1 MIISKRSTHAPLLA
15 AALLNHNLQN
25 PSGMII
31 RRRAQAAPTGSAHEA
46 FAAGPDPLHL
56 SLVFKLS
63 G

>member
-1 MIISKRSTHAPLLA
+1 MIISKRSTHEQLLA
-15 AALLNHNLQN
+15 AALLNHTCN

-31 RRRAQAAPTGSAHEA
+31 IRRAQAAPTGSAHEA